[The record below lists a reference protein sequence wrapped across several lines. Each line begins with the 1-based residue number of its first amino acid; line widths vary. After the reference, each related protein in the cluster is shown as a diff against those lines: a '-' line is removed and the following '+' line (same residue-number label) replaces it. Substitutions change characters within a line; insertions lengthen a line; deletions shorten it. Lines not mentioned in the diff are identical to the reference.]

1 MSSVLSKSN
10 VQAGVAA
17 AIARPRVAVV
27 GAGHWGKNLVRNFG
41 ELSALAAVVDPD
53 SELARNLATTHGALA
68 ADLDAVLADREVH
81 GVAIAA
87 PAPLHHRLAKRA
99 LEAGKH
105 VFVEKPVALTM
116 ADAEDLIATAD
127 AAGLT
132 LMVGHLLQYHPVFL
146 RLKAMVDAGELGRV
160 RYIYSNRLSLGKIRR
175 EEDVLWSFAPH
186 DISMVLALAGE
197 EPVRVRAAAAC
208 LLDDKIADSATVQ
221 LAFPSGCRGHIFVS
235 WASPFKEQKL
245 VVVGEDAMAVF
256 DDTQPSWD
264 NKLMLFRQPIVWR
277 DGVPA
282 TVKVEPERIEV
293 THGEPLKAECNHFLD
308 CIATGRRPRTDGAEG
323 MRVLRVLTRASESIE
338 CDRAL

>member
-1 MSSVLSKSN
+1 MSSALSKSN
-10 VQAGVAA
+10 VQPGAVAA
-17 AIARPRVAVV
+17 AQPRVAVI

-41 ELSALAAVVDPD
+41 ELGALAVVVDPD
-53 SELARNLATTHGALA
+53 LETARNLADAHGGQS
-68 ADLDAVLADREVH
+68 ADFDAVLADPQIK

-87 PAPLHHRLAKRA
+87 PAPLHHRLARQA
-99 LEAGKH
+99 LLAGKH

-116 ADAEDLIATAD
+116 ADAEDLIATAE

-146 RLKAMVDAGELGRV
+146 RLKAMVDSGELGRV

-208 LLDDKIADSATVQ
+208 LLDDRIADSATVQ

-256 DDTQPSWD
+256 DDTQPSWED
-264 NKLMLFRQPIVWR
+264 KLMLFRQPIVWR
-277 DGVPA
+277 DGVPV

-293 THGEPLKAECNHFLD
+293 AHGEPLKAECNHFLE
-308 CIATGRRPRTDGAEG
+308 CIASGQRPRTDGAEG
-323 MRVLRVLTRASESIE
+323 MRVLRVLTRASESIAR
-338 CDRAL
+338 DSGL